1 MIKSSLVK
9 KLLKNNPHLSQ
20 KDIEIIVDTPTDLT
34 PEQEDILREY
44 AEKRNEG
51 VSSNQKRTWGRR

>member
-1 MIKSSLVK
+1 
-9 KLLKNNPHLSQ
+9 LKGKGVPRLNGRGRG
-20 KDIEIIVDTPTDLT
+20 DFVIEIIVDTPTDLT